1 MKDQRRPAI
10 TEVFTR
16 SQIIGAVLLVGI
28 IIANFIFL
36 YQKERSV
43 ILSQRISRITV
54 ACGEANANLRSMDTA
69 SGELLTAIRSQYEG
83 LRSGDRRQQ
92 TLDKLRLNRTVSEKK
107 TLQPELEYV
116 FVIRPGDF
124 CIFQGAED
132 IFPRLNFKD
141 YLQENCASLVTTSHQ
156 WRIFHLENKTYF
168 LKCYYY
174 READIYVGVAAQPKT
189 VFSDLMNIFS
199 EDGLKAVFSDEM
211 GNVYSVGQEVVISDL
226 ISFSRQEE
234 LTGGITLDYTFE
246 TSFLQ
251 LMQKDIP
258 VVVLLVLAVSAV
270 TYGYTNRQVR
280 NRIIRPVEAISA
292 AVEDLGDLTELRQI
306 PENAPVAE
314 LHHLETTI
322 NTLLQDAVYSRMKLY
337 TTELQKKAQELQLL
351 RSQLR
356 PHFFLNAITTV
367 SAMTYQNRDEEIRD
381 YLVKLSAFMRYI
393 LGSQSPMSTVE
404 EEISCLENYLQL
416 QQTRYPDRLFWFREE
431 DESVKNFPIPRFLL
445 LTVGE
450 NAVKYGME
458 PEDILQ
464 IYLQCTREKDD
475 ILIVVEDNGPGFT
488 PEQLDYYSRPELPE
502 TGGEHLGLAN
512 IKGTLSLQYGRQ
524 DLLRI
529 TQAMPKGARVEIR
542 IPLEKREINR

>member
-1 MKDQRRPAI
+1 M
-10 TEVFTR
+10 
-16 SQIIGAVLLVGI
+16 
-28 IIANFIFL
+28 ANFLFL

-43 ILSQRISRITV
+43 ILSQRTSRISV
-54 ACGEANANLRSMDTA
+54 ACGEANAGLRSMETA
-69 SGELLTAIRSQYEG
+69 AGEILTAIRNQYEG
-83 LRSGDRRQQ
+83 LRTGNLQQ
-92 TLDKLRLNRTVSEKK
+92 RTLDKLRLNRVISEKK
-107 TLQPELEYV
+107 TLQTELEYV

-124 CIFQGAED
+124 CIFHGTED

-141 YLQENCASLVTTSHQ
+141 YLQENAADLVTASHQ
-156 WRIFHLENKTYF
+156 WRIFNLEDKTYILQCF
-168 LKCYYY
+168 YY
-174 READIYVGVAAQPKT
+174 RDADIYVGVAAQPKT
-189 VFSDLMNIFS
+189 IFSDLLNIS
-199 EDGLKAVFSDEM
+199 AEGGLQAVFSDRM
-211 GNVYSVGQEVVISDL
+211 GNTYSMGQELVLSEL
-226 ISFSRQEE
+226 AAYSGQES
-234 LTGGITLDYTFE
+234 LAGGILLDYAFE

-251 LMQKDIP
+251 LMQKDIL

-280 NRIIRPVEAISA
+280 NRIIRPVEAISS

-322 NTLLQDAVYSRMKLY
+322 NTLLQDAVYSRMQLY
-337 TTELQKKAQELQLL
+337 TTELQKKRQELQLL

-367 SAMTYQNRDEEIRD
+367 SAMTYQSRGEEIRD

-393 LGSQSPMSTVE
+393 LGGQSPMSTVE

-416 QQTRYPDRLFWFREE
+416 QQTRYPDRLFWFCEE
-431 DESVKNFPIPRFLL
+431 DESVKKCPIPRFLL

-450 NAVKYGME
+450 NAVKYGMQ

-464 IYLQCTREKDD
+464 IYVQCTREKDG
-475 ILIVVEDNGPGFT
+475 ICIVVEDNGPGFT
-488 PEQLDYYSRPELPE
+488 PEQLSFYSMPELPE
-502 TGGEHLGLAN
+502 GEEEEHLGLSN
-512 IKGTLSLQYGRQ
+512 IKRTLSLQYGRQ

-529 TQAMPKGARVEIR
+529 TQAVPKGARVEIR
-542 IPLEKREINR
+542 IPLEIEK